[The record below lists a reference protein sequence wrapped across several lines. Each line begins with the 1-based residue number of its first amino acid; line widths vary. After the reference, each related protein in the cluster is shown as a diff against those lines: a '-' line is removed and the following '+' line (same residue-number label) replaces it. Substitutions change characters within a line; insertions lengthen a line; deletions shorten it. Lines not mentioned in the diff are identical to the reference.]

1 MMGTPLARQTEK
13 PKCMRLGFFFA
24 RPSVAWAVK
33 EHVMNRTWGIGVM
46 TAACLAGCGMEAAG
60 SAATAAAVKQQ
71 ELQQGQAAQQAVEQQ
86 LQQALQQGADRLR
99 RLEDEAGDNGSR

>member
-1 MMGTPLARQTEK
+1 
-13 PKCMRLGFFFA
+13 MRLGFFFA